1 MVSAFTL
8 SGGNPELQW
17 LGWGIACFS
26 CSIWIYMGYKD
37 KDIPKSI
44 DGTNVF
50 AFGSAWNMELDTM
63 VKLDKWSEDLNLL
76 EGTDRLVYLVDLAKK
91 ATSLPAELRTDDRL
105 IGGCISQIWVDV
117 GVVEGNVKVY
127 YDSDAMITKG
137 ITSIV
142 ADCFSDIPVAEAK
155 QITFEDFEKLN
166 IPQLFTS

>member
-1 MVSAFTL
+1 
-8 SGGNPELQW
+8 
-17 LGWGIACFS
+17 
-26 CSIWIYMGYKD
+26 
-37 KDIPKSI
+37 
-44 DGTNVF
+44 
-50 AFGSAWNMELDTM
+50 MELDTV

-76 EGTDRLVYLVDLAKK
+76 EGTDRLAYLVDLAKK

-117 GVVEGNVKVY
+117 GVIEGNVKVY

-166 IPQLFTS
+166 IQQLLTPQRRNGLGNLIETIRQKVHLL